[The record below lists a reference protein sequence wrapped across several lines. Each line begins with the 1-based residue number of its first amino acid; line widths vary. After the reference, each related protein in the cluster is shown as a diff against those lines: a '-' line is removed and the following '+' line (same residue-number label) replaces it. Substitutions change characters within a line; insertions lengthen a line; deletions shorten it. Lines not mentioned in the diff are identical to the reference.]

1 MIINAD
7 LHIHS
12 KYSIGTSKNMTI
24 KLLSKE
30 APKKGV
36 DVLATGD
43 CLHSSWLKEIKEMEQ
58 IDEGTYELNG
68 MRFVLTTEVE
78 DNRRVHHL
86 IIYPSLS
93 SVEDFRDAVKEL
105 SPNLDTDGR
114 ANLRLSGEEIAQLAK
129 DLDALIG
136 PSHAF
141 TPWTAIYACH
151 DSLKSCYGDLE
162 DYISFVELGLSAD
175 TDYADRIAELERLTF
190 LTNSDA
196 HSPYPLRL
204 AREFNRFEVKDTTYD
219 EIRKAILREGGRR
232 PTLNVG
238 LPPKEGKYNESACIK
253 CYSHYNLKEAI
264 SNRWKCTN
272 CGGRIKKGVK
282 DRINEIATY
291 RRPKHP
297 CHRPRYLHVI
307 PLAEIIAKALSIS
320 SPRTKTVNKAWNDLI
335 IAFDNEVK
343 VLVDTDIDE
352 IGKIS
357 DPQITNAINTF
368 REGKMILRPGGGGQY
383 GIVELPS
390 DTDTDSPTTFKPGKE
405 KKKRKDQTIL
415 LDYGKR

>member
-58 IDEGTYELNG
+58 IDEGTFELNG
-68 MRFVLTTEVE
+68 TRFVLTTEVE

-86 IIYPSLS
+86 ILYPSLT

-114 ANLRLSGEEIAQLAK
+114 ANLRLNGEEIAQLAK

-141 TPWTAIYACH
+141 TPWTAIYAYH
-151 DSLKSCYGDLE
+151 DSLKGCYRDLE
-162 DYISFVELGLSAD
+162 DYISFIELGLSAD

-204 AREFNRFEVKDTTYD
+204 AREFNRFEVEDTTYD
-219 EIRKAILREGGRR
+219 EIKKAILREGNRK

-238 LPPKEGKYNESACIK
+238 LPPQEGKYNESACIK
-253 CYSHYNLKEAI
+253 CYSHYDLKEAI
-264 SNRWKCTN
+264 SNGWKCTN
-272 CGGRIKKGVK
+272 CGGRVKKGVK
-282 DRINEIATY
+282 DRIDEIATY
-291 RRPKHP
+291 QSPKHP
-297 CHRPRYLHVI
+297 RHRPRYLHLI
-307 PLAEIIAKALSIS
+307 PLAEIIAKALGIS
-320 SPRTKTVNKAWNDLI
+320 SPRTKTVTKAWNDLI
-335 IAFDNEVK
+335 VAFENEVK
-343 VLVDTDIDE
+343 VLVDADIDE
-352 IGKIS
+352 IGKITE
-357 DPQITNAINTF
+357 PKITNAINTF
-368 REGKMILRPGGGGQY
+368 REGRMVLRSGGGGQY

-390 DTDTDSPTTFKPGKE
+390 DIDSPAVSKPRKE
-405 KKKRKDQTIL
+405 KRKRRGQADL
-415 LDYGKR
+415 LEYGNR